1 MGSSNICDTLM
12 QNKLFALVDCNN
24 FYASCE
30 RVFNPALENK
40 PIVVLSNNDGCI
52 VARSR
57 EAKRIGISMAA
68 PVFKCEA
75 LIKKYG
81 VHVFSSNY
89 ALYGDMSRRIMD
101 ILSEM
106 APVVEVYS
114 IDEAFLDLKGFSEID
129 LNKFAIRMRKRIRKW
144 TGIPV
149 SIGIGPTKTLAKLA
163 NHVAKKNPSL
173 KGVFNI
179 TDHPATDK
187 ILDQIK
193 VDDIWGVGRKYA
205 YFLNRHCIYTALQLR
220 CASPEWVKKNMTING
235 LRTVSELQG
244 ISSIPIDNMPA
255 PKKGITSSRS
265 FGIPV
270 RKYDDLREALSSYV
284 VRAAEKLR
292 SQSSVTS
299 AIYVFVG
306 TNRFKKKDPQ
316 YSNSFTALLPVATS
330 FTPKLIKYACEC
342 LKKIY
347 RPGYLYKKTGVI
359 FTEIVPASGIQQ
371 SLFDINPDEARTRR
385 LMEAVDKVNGRLGRD
400 TLRYAATGINR
411 IWKMKR
417 ELCSPRYTTCWHELP
432 VVSAS

>member
-1 MGSSNICDTLM
+1 MHKK
-12 QNKLFALVDCNN
+12 QFALVDCNN

-57 EAKRIGISMAA
+57 EAKRIGIPMAS
-68 PVFKCEA
+68 PVFKCET
-75 LIKKYG
+75 LIRKYG

-89 ALYGDMSRRIMD
+89 ALYGDMSRRVMD

-106 APVVEVYS
+106 APVVEIYS
-114 IDEAFLDLKGFSEID
+114 IDEAFLDLTGFSEID
-129 LNKFAIRMRKRIRKW
+129 LDKFSIMIRKKIRKW

-149 SIGIGPTKTLAKLA
+149 SVGIGPTKTLAKIA

-179 TDHPATDK
+179 TDHPATEK

-193 VDDIWGVGRKYA
+193 VDDIWGIGRKYA

-220 CASPEWVKKNMTING
+220 FASLEWVRKNMKING

-244 ISSIPIDNMPA
+244 ISCIPMDNMPL

-265 FGIPV
+265 FGVPV
-270 RKYDDLREALSSYV
+270 KRYDDLREALSSYV
-284 VRAAEKLR
+284 VLAAEKLR
-292 SQSSVTS
+292 LQKSVTS
-299 AIYVFVG
+299 AVYVFVT

-316 YSNSFTALLPVATS
+316 YSNSFTALLSVPTS
-330 FTPKLIKYACEC
+330 FTPKLIKCACEC

-347 RPGYLYKKTGVI
+347 RSGYSYKKTGVI
-359 FTEIVPASGIQQ
+359 FTEIVPESSIQQ
-371 SLFDINPDEARTRR
+371 SLFDTDQNDLKSRN
-385 LMEAVDKVNGRLGRD
+385 LMKAVDRINARLGKE

-432 VVSAS
+432 KVSASSMGES